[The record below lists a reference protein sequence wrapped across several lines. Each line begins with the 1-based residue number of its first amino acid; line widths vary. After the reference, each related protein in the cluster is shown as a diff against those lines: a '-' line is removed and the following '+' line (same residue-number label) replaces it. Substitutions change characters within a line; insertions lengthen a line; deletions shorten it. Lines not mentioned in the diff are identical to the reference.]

1 MEKPADTKYPLHLL
15 IAQRWSPRAFS
26 EKAIEKESLFRLFE
40 AARWAPSCFN
50 EQPWH
55 FIIATK
61 DNAGE
66 FEKLLSC
73 LMEGNITWA
82 KNAPLLMISVAKR
95 HFDHNGKENRHAF
108 HDIGLAVENMAI
120 QGMDLGIYVHQMAG
134 FYADKVKSTFKIPE
148 GFEPVTVIAMGYPG
162 NPQTLPEELRAKE
175 LEKRTRKP
183 LGDFV
188 FTGYWNQ
195 PSPLLKE

>member
-1 MEKPADTKYPLHLL
+1 MEKSADAKYPLHPL

-26 EKAIEKESLFRLFE
+26 EKAIEKESIMRLLE

-82 KNAPLLMISVAKR
+82 KKAPMLIISVAKT

-108 HDIGLAVENMAI
+108 HDIGLAVENMTL

-134 FYADKVKSTFKIPE
+134 FYADKAKSTFNIPE
-148 GFEPVTVIAMGYPG
+148 GYEPVTAIAIGYPG
-162 NPQTLPEELRAKE
+162 DPQTLTEELRTKE
-175 LEKRTRKP
+175 LERRTRKP
-183 LGDFV
+183 LEGFV
-188 FTGYWNQ
+188 FTGDWNK
-195 PSPLLKE
+195 PSPMLKG